1 MPSKQDAWNRCAVCT
16 KPIAPAK
23 LMCWRH
29 WSLVPSI
36 LRRRVHETWWA
47 VNSPPF
53 DEATAARRAQ
63 AFLAVRAQAIQA
75 AKQPA
80 TKTDPNQEQAH
91 ANHE

>member
-1 MPSKQDAWNRCAVCT
+1 MPKKQDDWNRCAVCT

-36 LRRRVHETWWA
+36 LRGRVFEAWRL

-53 DEATAARRAQ
+53 DDATAARRAHTNLQ
-63 AFLAVRAQAIQA
+63 VRTEAIQA
-75 AKQPA
+75 ANKAPHHP
-80 TKTDPNQEQAH
+80 TVQEAAH
-91 ANHE
+91 AHHE